1 MPVQRTPSA
10 APNNDLPQ
18 ARLGWI
24 MAAIQTLIYASFVG
38 TFIVSPATMTRPIA
52 PGMAVTVGTVGG
64 LLAIL
69 STMILTGLYVLL
81 ANRLTAR

>member
-1 MPVQRTPSA
+1 MSA
-10 APNNDLPQ
+10 EETHLEVPKNDLPQ

-24 MAAIQTLIYASFVG
+24 MACIQTVIYGSFVG

-52 PGMAVTVGTVGG
+52 PGMAVTVATVGG

-81 ANRLTAR
+81 ANRLTTR

>member
-1 MPVQRTPSA
+1 MSA
-10 APNNDLPQ
+10 DRPTTDTPNNDLPQ

-24 MAAIQTLIYASFVG
+24 MALVQALIYGTFVG

-52 PGMAVTVGTVGG
+52 PGMAVTVATVGG
-64 LLAIL
+64 LLVIL
-69 STMILTGLYVLL
+69 STMVLTGLYVLT

>member
-1 MPVQRTPSA
+1 MSLEV
-10 APNNDLPQ
+10 APLDAPRNDLPQ

-24 MAAIQTLIYASFVG
+24 MASVQTVIYASFVG

-52 PGMAVTVGTVGG
+52 PGMAVTIATVFG
-64 LLAIL
+64 LLVIL

>member
-1 MPVQRTPSA
+1 MSADRTLR

-24 MAAIQTLIYASFVG
+24 MALIQTLIYASFVG
-38 TFIVSPATMTRPIA
+38 TFIVSPATMTRPVA
-52 PGMAVTVGTVGG
+52 PGMAVTVATVGG
-64 LLAIL
+64 LLVIL
-69 STMILTGLYVLL
+69 STMVLTGLYVLI

>member
-1 MPVQRTPSA
+1 MSADGPTPHT
-10 APNNDLPQ
+10 PNNDLPQ

-24 MAAIQTLIYASFVG
+24 MALIQTLIYGTFVG

-52 PGMAVTVGTVGG
+52 PGMAVTVATVGG
-64 LLAIL
+64 LLVIL
-69 STMILTGLYVLL
+69 STMVLTGLYVLT